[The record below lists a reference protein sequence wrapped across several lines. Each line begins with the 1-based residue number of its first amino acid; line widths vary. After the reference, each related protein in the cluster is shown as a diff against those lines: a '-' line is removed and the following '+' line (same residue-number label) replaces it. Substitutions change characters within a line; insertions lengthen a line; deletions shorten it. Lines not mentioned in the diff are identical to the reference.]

1 MVSVGLIVN
10 PAASQDVRRSM
21 SLARTV
27 DVHERVDTV
36 ARVLRGLGATN
47 VATIDYMPEA
57 YRVVERAVE
66 ELASA
71 YLPLGSDGIPR
82 LRPVVLFPVT
92 FAPVCA
98 CASSMRQG
106 CCGRSR
112 VGASR

>member
-1 MVSVGLIVN
+1 MVSVGLIVD

-71 YLPLGSDGIPR
+71 YLPLGSDGPAAAAGR
-82 LRPVVLFPVT
+82 AVPVT